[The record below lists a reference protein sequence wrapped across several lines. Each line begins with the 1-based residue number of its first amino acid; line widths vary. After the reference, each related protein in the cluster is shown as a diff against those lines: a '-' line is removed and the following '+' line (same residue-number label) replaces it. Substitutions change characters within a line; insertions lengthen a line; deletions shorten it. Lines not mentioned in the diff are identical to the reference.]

1 MDQKLVADIL
11 QAEIQVGRK
20 IKQNQNNLKQ
30 FSEFNPE
37 HAFETLKK
45 FYINSYNLNS
55 QQLQNSMAQSRF
67 SNVPGSA
74 YKGVVDIEKL
84 TLLYRQYEET
94 VSSFEIQA
102 ILSRHSAASDKGM
115 DYDCFLKFIGFNLG
129 DTKRKNTIFD
139 SQARTERSLTERCM
153 KALSSIF
160 LLELDLLRFT
170 EVHKVSLVN
179 NYGFDS
185 ASFFAQIDYRN
196 QSQIDFELL
205 QQFFRRN
212 GQEISLQD
220 YQILLSRLKR
230 NKQQENQFINRQEFI
245 QLISPQLPYR
255 GKNQQGQ
262 SVLFQSQAGQKSQV
276 LGSNEK
282 TVRFQDQSV
291 VHNINQ
297 SSNNVL
303 AQSQNVNLI
312 NQQQSQILSGGNTKI
327 LQSQVQQDALN
338 SNYIQNGSLGLT
350 QRYEP
355 RMSQVVSEQKNYAFN
370 QFDQQQQQQQP
381 LYNQQSQILVQQ
393 PQQVFQQQPQ
403 TIIQQQPLLQ
413 SQPIFLQ
420 STQFASPQNP
430 QVFAQQG
437 VQGQVGL
444 PLIPGQQQ
452 SIIIG
457 EIPPPPPGY
466 VLVQNPPQTVLLPP
480 PIQQQGFDPQFNNT
494 ALQQQQFQ
502 HQQEPQNDNRLLNEK
517 RPNAVLEAMNQILQ
531 KDNDK
536 LKRDNEELLQ
546 KVLKYEQYQQRE
558 SEEEQKRQRE
568 AEQKRQQQQQE
579 QEEQQRKQ
587 QFLQFQQQ
595 QNQLSHVVK
604 FPTHVTFG
612 VPPNQINQPGV
623 SVQSV
628 PLNHQII
635 QSPVQSQILASP
647 PMSPIRLVPAA
658 IQPPEIQQR
667 ESVIAQ
673 QLISSQ
679 PPQPQAPTYILDPKQ
694 VPTYVVNDQPF
705 IVNQQPTSQ
714 FAPNLL
720 PKYNPQNLEIRE
732 AINQQFLPP
741 LPFIQ
746 QGFST
751 HSKNQPVQ
759 DPYNGQAVT
768 SHYPNRLNY

>member
-1 MDQKLVADIL
+1 MSQ
-11 QAEIQVGRK
+11 
-20 IKQNQNNLKQ
+20 
-30 FSEFNPE
+30 
-37 HAFETLKK
+37 TK
-45 FYINSYNLNS
+45 F
-55 QQLQNSMAQSRF
+55 A
-67 SNVPGSA
+67 NVPGSA

-170 EVHKVSLVN
+170 EVHKVSLIN

-185 ASFFAQIDYRN
+185 ASFFAQIDYRS

-230 NKQQENQFINRQEFI
+230 NKQSENQFINRQEFI

-255 GKNQQGQ
+255 GKNWQGQ

-276 LGSNEK
+276 LGANEK

-291 VHNINQ
+291 VHTINQ
-297 SSNNVL
+297 NSNVL

-312 NQQQSQILSGGNTKI
+312 NQQQSKILTGGNVR
-327 LQSQVQQDALN
+327 SQIPQDAVGA
-338 SNYIQNGSLGLT
+338 NYIQNGTLGLT

-355 RMSQVVSEQKNYAFN
+355 RMSQVVSEQNNYAFN
-370 QFDQQQQQQQP
+370 QIDQNQQQQQTLFHQLSST
-381 LYNQQSQILVQQ
+381 LYQQ
-393 PQQVFQQQPQ
+393 PQQLSQQLPQ
-403 TIIQQQPLLQ
+403 SIIQQQPVLV
-413 SQPIFLQ
+413 SQPLSQSHPIFMQ
-420 STQFASPQNP
+420 NSPFASQINP
-430 QVFAQQG
+430 SIIGSQQV

-452 SIIIG
+452 SLIIG

-466 VLVQNPPQTVLLPP
+466 ALVQNPPQTVLLPQ
-480 PIQQQGFDPQFNNT
+480 PIQQQGFDPQYNNT
-494 ALQQQQFQ
+494 AFQQQQFQ
-502 HQQEPQNDNRLLNEK
+502 HQQEPQYDNKLLNEK

-536 LKRDNEELLQ
+536 LKRDNNELLQ

-558 SEEEQKRQRE
+558 IEEEQKRQRE
-568 AEQKRQQQQQE
+568 AEQKRLQLQQE

-587 QFLQFQQQ
+587 QLLQLQQQ
-595 QNQLSHVVK
+595 QTQLPHFIK
-604 FPTHVTFG
+604 FPTHVTFS
-612 VPPNQINQPGV
+612 VPSNQINQPGV
-623 SVQSV
+623 GLQSV
-628 PLNHQII
+628 PLNHHVI
-635 QSPVQSQILASP
+635 QSPVQSQIITSP
-647 PMSPIRLVPAA
+647 PMSPIRVVPAA
-658 IQPPEIQQR
+658 NQPPEIQQR
-667 ESVIAQ
+667 DSVIAQ

-694 VPTYVVNDQPF
+694 VPTYVVNDQQF
-705 IVNQQPTSQ
+705 IVNQLPTSQ
-714 FAPNLL
+714 FTPNLL

-751 HSKNQPVQ
+751 NSKNQPIQ

>member
-20 IKQNQNNLKQ
+20 IRQNQNNLKQ

-55 QQLQNSMAQSRF
+55 QQLQNSMSQTKFA
-67 SNVPGSA
+67 NVPGSA

-170 EVHKVSLVN
+170 EVHKVSLIN

-185 ASFFAQIDYRN
+185 ASFFAQIDYRS

-255 GKNQQGQ
+255 GKNWQGQ

-291 VHNINQ
+291 VHTFNQ
-297 SSNNVL
+297 NSSNVL

-312 NQQQSQILSGGNTKI
+312 NQQKSQILTGSNVNG
-327 LQSQVQQDALN
+327 LQSQVQQEVVGG
-338 SNYIQNGSLGLT
+338 NYIQNGTLGLT

-355 RMSQVVSEQKNYAFN
+355 RMSQVVSEQNN
-370 QFDQQQQQQQP
+370 QP
-381 LYNQQSQILVQQ
+381 LFNQQSQILVQQ
-393 PQQVFQQQPQ
+393 PQQQIFQQQPQ
-403 TIIQQQPLLQ
+403 SIVQQSHVTQSQPLLY
-413 SQPIFLQ
+413 SQPMLLQ
-420 STQFASPQNP
+420 TQYAPPQTSVISSQQ
-430 QVFAQQG
+430 QV
-437 VQGQVGL
+437 VQGQAGL
-444 PLIPGQQQ
+444 PLYPGQQQ

-466 VLVQNPPQTVLLPP
+466 VLVQNPPQTVLLPQ
-480 PIQQQGFDPQFNNT
+480 PIQQQQQQGFDPQFNNT
-494 ALQQQQFQ
+494 TFQQQQQFQ
-502 HQQEPQNDNRLLNEK
+502 YQQENQYDNKLLNEK

-536 LKRDNEELLQ
+536 LKRDNDELLQ

-558 SEEEQKRQRE
+558 IEEEQKRQRE
-568 AEQKRQQQQQE
+568 TEQKRQQQQQE

-587 QFLQFQQQ
+587 QLLHLQQQ
-595 QNQLSHVVK
+595 QTQLPHVVK

-612 VPPNQINQPGV
+612 APTSQISQPGV
-623 SVQSV
+623 GIQTV
-628 PLNHQII
+628 PLNHHVL
-635 QSPVQSQILASP
+635 QSPVQSQIIASP

-658 IQPPEIQQR
+658 AQPPEIQQR

-705 IVNQQPTSQ
+705 IVNSQPTSQ
-714 FAPNLL
+714 FTPSLL

-741 LPFIQ
+741 MPFIQ